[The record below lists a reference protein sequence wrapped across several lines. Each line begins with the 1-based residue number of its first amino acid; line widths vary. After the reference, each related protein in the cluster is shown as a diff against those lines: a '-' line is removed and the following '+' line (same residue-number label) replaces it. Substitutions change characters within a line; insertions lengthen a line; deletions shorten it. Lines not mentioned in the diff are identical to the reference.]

1 MFWIL
6 WYREGWE
13 PETDAAWDGA
23 PAWGCY
29 STGADV
35 WPGSSIAL
43 SSLAAGGRRARHACS
58 TQQTAGR
65 ATELRLSAL
74 LPRTDAQYPVS
85 FTQTS
90 KQYQNQTHSA
100 FINIKCIST
109 VYSRSVHPVILRVFY
124 KTVNIRYCTMT
135 TYCFLFAYL
144 RLYSLHSLLTPD
156 PSLFTPILSNNF

>member
-1 MFWIL
+1 MLWIL
-6 WYREGWE
+6 WYRKGWE

-43 SSLAAGGRRARHACS
+43 PSLAAGGRRARHACS

-100 FINIKCIST
+100 FINIKYIST
-109 VYSRSVHPVILRVFY
+109 VYSRYTLLYNDNLLFPLCLPKIVFFALFTHPRP
-124 KTVNIRYCTMT
+124 
-135 TYCFLFAYL
+135 
-144 RLYSLHSLLTPD
+144 HSLPR
-156 PSLFTPILSNNF
+156 FCQKICNWNCNQYILK